1 MSKLNYRSDID
12 GLRGISIIGVLLY
25 HFKFQ
30 LFSGGYLGVDVFL
43 VISGFLITSF
53 IVNKL
58 KTGQFSLIEFLIRRA
73 KRLLPSFLV
82 VLFLSSIFA
91 FILFLP
97 DDLIKFAKSSISSIT
112 LTSNFYF
119 WLNSG
124 YWDESNTN
132 PLLHTWSLSLEWQF
146 YLIFS
151 FSLFFIW
158 KLFKNKFDIFIVPI
172 FLVLF
177 TLSLTIAILF
187 ESRGI
192 SFFLLPFRLY
202 EFLIGSL
209 IYFFINKKF
218 TFLIKNKFFFSLLSI
233 FLIVLSFII
242 FDSNSGAPSY
252 ISLMP
257 CIATALL
264 IYLKDTLVH
273 KILKNRFIVYTG
285 AISYSLYLFHWPVI
299 TFYSWINIIEI
310 QLFIKILLII
320 ISVVLAMI
328 NFETIEKTFRKK
340 TISKKIIKLPLLLFC
355 TLFVIFFSNIV
366 INKKGFPNRV
376 DKEKLVLVE
385 SISKFSQTKRENY
398 LKDNM
403 DLTFD
408 KDKNIKILILGDS
421 LGEDMFM
428 AINQNINKKTTDVEF
443 LTFSHWCFQDSK
455 VRLFFPIFDR
465 MQKRNYHCEKEI
477 KYINE
482 NLHLLKNA
490 DFLILS
496 NSWYEQIDLF
506 IGEIVFF
513 IKKNTKAKIIV
524 SSKSEVFPRIPD
536 LLKIIDIEE
545 LNNFNS
551 IAYKA
556 RHKSTNKLNK
566 RLKKKVEE
574 LGVDYLDR
582 SKLICSDEKKIC
594 SILNEKQ
601 SKLYIVDNHHW
612 SIEGA
617 KYYGS
622 KINLDIF
629 NKN

>member
-1 MSKLNYRSDID
+1 M
-12 GLRGISIIGVLLY
+12 
-25 HFKFQ
+25 
-30 LFSGGYLGVDVFL
+30 
-43 VISGFLITSF
+43 
-53 IVNKL
+53 
-58 KTGQFSLIEFLIRRA
+58 
-73 KRLLPSFLV
+73 
-82 VLFLSSIFA
+82 FLSSIFA

-97 DDLIKFAKSSISSIT
+97 DDLIKFAKSSVSSIT

-151 FSLFFIW
+151 FSIFFAW
-158 KLFKNKFDIFIVPI
+158 KLLKNKFDRFIVPI
-172 FLVLF
+172 FLVLL

-187 ESRGI
+187 EGRGI

-218 TFLIKNKFFFSLLSI
+218 TFLIENKFFFSLLSI

-252 ISLMP
+252 IALMP
-257 CIATALL
+257 CIGTALL
-264 IYLKDTLVH
+264 IYLKDTFVH

-320 ISVVLAMI
+320 ISIVLAMI
-328 NFETIEKTFRKK
+328 NYETIEKTFRKK

-366 INKKGFPNRV
+366 INKEGFPNRV
-376 DKEKLVLVE
+376 DKEKLILVE

-398 LKDNM
+398 LKDNI
-403 DLTFD
+403 DLIFD
-408 KDKNIKILILGDS
+408 KDKSIKILILGDS

-428 AINQNINKKTTDVEF
+428 AINQNINKKTIDVEF
-443 LTFSHWCFQDSK
+443 LTFSHWCFQNSK
-455 VRLFFPIFDR
+455 VRLFFPTFER
-465 MQKRNYHCEKEI
+465 MRKRNYHCEKEI
-477 KYINE
+477 QYINE

-506 IGEIVFF
+506 IEEIVLF
-513 IKKNTKAKIIV
+513 IKENTKAKIIV

-536 LLKIIDIEE
+536 LLKILDIEE
-545 LNNFNS
+545 LNNFNK

-556 RHKSTNKLNK
+556 KHKSTNKLNK
-566 RLKKKVEE
+566 RLKKKVDE

-582 SKLICSDEKKIC
+582 SKLICSDDQKIC

-622 KINLDIF
+622 KINFDIF
-629 NKN
+629 NKK